1 MSTPNQ
7 SDYIRDLA
15 VLKTKEFK
23 EVKELVVANKIVGD
37 DATIVL
43 NANTVNEMTDAM
55 TDQQASAFID
65 ALISTEAPNRARQ
78 YSQKRVQKTIDT
90 LDDIKKTVAGWT
102 F

>member
-1 MSTPNQ
+1 M
-7 SDYIRDLA
+7 
-15 VLKTKEFK
+15 
-23 EVKELVVANKIVGD
+23 VANKIVGD